1 MVAKFH
7 IGLNR
12 DDAEARLPSLGE
24 IGLAQFAP
32 YLINR
37 VSATYNAHLQEAL
50 KQHDLTTAK
59 MRALTILSITPG
71 LTVNE
76 LSELAVIEQSTMSR
90 TLDALEMQG
99 LVRRQSRATDMRVRE
114 LHITEPG
121 RTVFTEFWPT
131 LYGLYADLF
140 DGVGAAEHEIF
151 IETMHKIMRNMEARF
166 VSEPRR
172 SKSDQALG

>member
-1 MVAKFH
+1 MAAKFH

-12 DDAEARLPSLGE
+12 DDAEGRLPSLGE

-37 VSATYNAHLQEAL
+37 LSANYNAHLQEVL
-50 KQHDLTTAK
+50 KQHNLTTAK
-59 MRALTILSITPG
+59 MRALTILSLTPG

-76 LSELAVIEQSTMSR
+76 LSELAVLEQSTMSR
-90 TLDALEMQG
+90 TLDALETQG

-114 LHITEPG
+114 LHITEAG
-121 RTVFTEFWPT
+121 RTIFAEFWPT

-140 DGVGAAEHEIF
+140 EGVDEAEYEKF
-151 IETMHKIMRNMEARF
+151 VETLHKVMRNMEARL
-166 VSEPRR
+166 VSEPRK
-172 SKSDQALG
+172 SKQDEA